1 MEDRDI
7 YRVFE
12 QVKPTGSQEE
22 AMLERLFSEERKG
35 RPMKLMKK
43 TIAVLAAAALLLM
56 TCAFAAVTGL
66 DHRLLNYLG
75 VSAQEEPLLSPM
87 AVPLDIVVE
96 DSGCTLEVKQVLAD
110 QYAALIL
117 VEFTAPEGTVLNGKQ
132 YEFGTVQAD
141 GSTSYRKI
149 TAPDGERVKGGS
161 IFWKTLEDSDPADN
175 HATLLYEIQPMAG
188 EPSLLGCTVDL
199 TLTRFYQSE
208 SGVLAPPLF
217 SGNWSFSLTIPDKDP
232 GRYLPLQHP
241 FDVEDRRVQLSAIYV
256 SPLSLTVEMQEAQDR
271 VADIFEYVVDNWE
284 GNISLTTVGGE
295 TIQITDTG
303 PMFSNREGEQIGS
316 EWGWSKD
323 QGRFR
328 FLPERIIDPA
338 EIASITIFGQTFPL
352 DGLVP
357 VES

>member
-1 MEDRDI
+1 MELRELNRAFDQ
-7 YRVFE
+7 FSPTQE
-12 QVKPTGSQEE
+12 QKE
-22 AMLERLFSEERKG
+22 AIRARLLHAERKR
-35 RPMKLMKK
+35 RPMKWMKK
-43 TIAVLAAAALLLM
+43 TIAVLVAAALLLM
-56 TCAFAAVTGL
+56 TCAFAVISGVDQA
-66 DHRLLNYLG
+66 LLRYLG
-75 VSAQEEPLLSPM
+75 VEAEEAPLLSPM

-117 VEFTAPEGTVLNGKQ
+117 VEFTAPEGTVLNGEQ
-132 YEFGTVQAD
+132 YEFGTVRAD
-141 GSTSYRKI
+141 GSTSEREI

-175 HATLLYEIQPMAG
+175 HVTLLYEIQPMAG

-217 SGNWSFSLTIPDKDP
+217 TGNWSFSLTIPDEDP
-232 GRYLPLQHP
+232 GRYLPLQQP
-241 FDVEDRRVQLSAIYV
+241 FDVEGHRVQLSAIYV
-256 SPLSLTVEMQEAQDR
+256 SPLSLTVEMQESQDR

-295 TIQITDTG
+295 TVQITDTG
-303 PMFSNREGEQIGS
+303 PMFSNREGEQTGL
-316 EWGWSKD
+316 EWGWDKD

-338 EIASITIFGQTFPL
+338 EIASVTFFGTTIPL
-352 DGLVP
+352 AP
-357 VES
+357 

>member
-1 MEDRDI
+1 MELRELNRAFDQ
-7 YRVFE
+7 FSPTQE
-12 QVKPTGSQEE
+12 QKE
-22 AMLERLFSEERKG
+22 AIRARLLREERKR
-35 RPMKLMKK
+35 RPMKWMKK
-43 TIAVLAAAALLLM
+43 TIAVLVAAALLLM
-56 TCAFAAVTGL
+56 TCAFAVISGVDQA
-66 DHRLLNYLG
+66 LLRYLG
-75 VSAQEEPLLSPM
+75 VEAEEAPLLSPM

-117 VEFTAPEGTVLNGKQ
+117 VEFTAPEGTVLNGEQ
-132 YEFGTVQAD
+132 YEFGTVRAD
-141 GSTSYRKI
+141 GSTSEREI

-232 GRYLPLQHP
+232 GRYLPLQYP

-295 TIQITDTG
+295 TVQITDTG
-303 PMFSNREGEQIGS
+303 PMFSNREGEQTGL
-316 EWGWSKD
+316 EWGWDKD

-338 EIASITIFGQTFPL
+338 EIASVTFFGTTIPL
-352 DGLVP
+352 AP
-357 VES
+357 

>member
-12 QVKPTGSQEE
+12 QVKPTRSQEE

-66 DHRLLNYLG
+66 DQRLLNYLG

-141 GSTSYRKI
+141 GSTSYWKI
-149 TAPDGERVKGGS
+149 TAPDLV
-161 IFWKTLEDSDPADN
+161 LED
-175 HATLLYEIQPMAG
+175 YR
-188 EPSLLGCTVDL
+188 
-199 TLTRFYQSE
+199 TRWRE
-208 SGVLAPPLF
+208 S
-217 SGNWSFSLTIPDKDP
+217 
-232 GRYLPLQHP
+232 
-241 FDVEDRRVQLSAIYV
+241 
-256 SPLSLTVEMQEAQDR
+256 
-271 VADIFEYVVDNWE
+271 
-284 GNISLTTVGGE
+284 
-295 TIQITDTG
+295 
-303 PMFSNREGEQIGS
+303 
-316 EWGWSKD
+316 
-323 QGRFR
+323 
-328 FLPERIIDPA
+328 
-338 EIASITIFGQTFPL
+338 
-352 DGLVP
+352 
-357 VES
+357 